1 MDQVKRGFMVRYLPY
16 ARQIKRLGERLN
28 ELEKRMEGVHSP
40 QLNGMPRGTRRYSL
54 DDDMARYDEL
64 MMRVQS
70 LRAEAQPIKS
80 EILNCID
87 NLLEPQASAV
97 LELRFIDDASLK
109 DIGAELYMSPRT
121 VSRWYD
127 KGMDLI
133 TLPADYKPAR
143 N

>member
-1 MDQVKRGFMVRYLPY
+1 MVWRGCLNGSSKAGVYGTYLPY

-54 DDDMARYDEL
+54 NDDMARYDEL

-70 LRAEAQPIKS
+70 LWAEAQPIKS

-87 NLLEPQASAV
+87 KPTGTPSIRS
-97 LELRFIDDASLK
+97 LRAK
-109 DIGAELYMSPRT
+109 VY
-121 VSRWYD
+121 
-127 KGMDLI
+127 
-133 TLPADYKPAR
+133 
-143 N
+143 